1 MPVVCLHKL
10 RSVGLRDVVRLQ
22 LTGLSCSSA
31 EGAEWVRAAA
41 CSSEAAEVSGL
52 ECERCWKVVLVF
64 GKAVA
69 DATMLAQRAVTNM
82 LS

>member
-10 RSVGLRDVVRLQ
+10 RSVGLRDVVQ
-22 LTGLSCSSA
+22 LTGLSYSSA

-69 DATMLAQRAVTNM
+69 DATMLAQRAVTKM